1 MASSSKSVVVSNKRS
16 AGESSSSEIEEAV
29 ASLTM
34 SSNKIT
40 LISSDGVSFEIDEAV
55 ARQFLIVA
63 HMIEDDCAGK
73 AIPVENVTGDILD
86 LVIEYG
92 EKHVGEGGV
101 KLDEEEEEEAKKKLD
116 EWDAEFLEKIDLET
130 VFRLILAA
138 NFLNYEGLLG
148 FASQAVA
155 DYIKDK
161 SPEEVRDIF
170 HIENDFTPE
179 EEEEI
184 RKENAWTFNEDD
196 K

>member
-1 MASSSKSVVVSNKRS
+1 MESSSKSVLVWKKRS
-16 AGESSSSEIEEAV
+16 AGESSSEIEEAV

-63 HMIEDDCAGK
+63 HMIEDDCADK
-73 AIPVENVTGDILD
+73 AIPVDNVTGDILA

-92 EKHVGEGGV
+92 EKHVEEAGV

-116 EWDAEFLEKIDLET
+116 EWDAEFVEKIDLET

-148 FASQAVA
+148 FASQTVA

-161 SPEEVRDIF
+161 SPEEVREIF

-179 EEEEI
+179 EEAEI